1 MYVGADPGGSS
12 DLISRQVATG
22 LTNELGETFS
32 VINRSGS
39 NGALAAAEV
48 EQAEPDGNII
58 AVQNASLFA
67 ITPLA
72 VAEDEVTNIEDFD
85 VVQRRLA
92 RRLRPRRPARAA
104 ASRASTTSRVPARR
118 SPTAPPGSAPAP
130 SSPAR

>member
-22 LTNELGETFS
+22 LTDELGETFS

-48 EQAEPDGNII
+48 EQAEPNGDII
-58 AVQNASLFA
+58 AIQNASLFA

-72 VAEDEVTNIEDFD
+72 VAEDEVTRHRRLRRRR
-85 VVQRRLA
+85 RRLA
-92 RRLRPRRPARAA
+92 AT
-104 ASRASTTSRVPARR
+104 TTSW
-118 SPTAPPGSAPAP
+118 
-130 SSPAR
+130 